1 MSIGKVSE
9 LYFIFRYPSFSMRQ
23 YLTLSSTM
31 LLSLLLV
38 GAVFATAFVPRNAVA
53 EEDPRFCGPMDVTIA
68 LDDTGSMGGA
78 ISNIVGSLPAII
90 DQAQAASGPDGLPD
104 TADDDL
110 RLGYITFKDEVV
122 VHHELTNALG
132 AVEASIAGTVASGG
146 TGLPEASDEAKNTA
160 INNLAARPGQIGDF
174 DDPWRAG
181 AVNILILITDA
192 PPGGFNDVT
201 DPDDVARMHDV
212 AVTAAGLGIRIS
224 DVFVPTAGDYAGQAA
239 MLEDDALTSG
249 GVFITTAADGTG
261 TADAIM
267 AIIETCG
274 TANDDPDCST
284 AAPSVATLWPPS
296 HKMKSVTV
304 EGVTD
309 PDEDEVTVMITGIF
323 QDEPTNGLG
332 DGDQSPDGAGV
343 GTDTAE
349 VRAERS
355 GTGDGR
361 VYHIMFTAEDG
372 AGGSCTGEVLVT
384 VPHDQS
390 GAAAVDQGALFDS
403 TVA

>member
-1 MSIGKVSE
+1 
-9 LYFIFRYPSFSMRQ
+9 
-23 YLTLSSTM
+23 M
-31 LLSLLLV
+31 LLSLILV
-38 GAVFATAFVPRNAVA
+38 GAVSATALVPRNAEA
-53 EEDPRFCGPMDVTIA
+53 QNFCGPMDIAIA
-68 LDDTGSMGGA
+68 LDDTGSMEGA
-78 ISNIVGSLPAII
+78 IANVVGSLPTIV

-110 RLGYITFKDEVV
+110 RLGYITFKDDVT
-122 VHHELTNALG
+122 VHHELTTDLAS
-132 AVEASIAGTVASGG
+132 VEASIAGTIAGAGG
-146 TGLPEASDEAKNTA
+146 NLPEASDEAKNTA
-160 INNLAARPGQIGDF
+160 INNLAARPGQTGDF
-174 DDPWRAG
+174 DEPWRAG

-192 PPGGFNDVT
+192 PPGGFDDVT
-201 DPDDVARMHDV
+201 DPADVTRMHDV

-239 MLEDDALTSG
+239 ILEDDALTSG

-261 TADAIM
+261 TADAILT
-267 AIIETCG
+267 IIETCG
-274 TANDDPDCST
+274 TANEDPDCSSAT
-284 AAPSVATLWPPS
+284 PSVAALWPPN
-296 HKMKSVTV
+296 HKMQSVDI

-309 PDEDEVTVMITGIF
+309 PDEDDEVTVTITGIF

-332 DGDQSPDGAGV
+332 DGDKSPDGAGV
-343 GTDTAE
+343 GTSTAE
-349 VRAERS
+349 VRSERS

-372 AGGSCTGEVLVT
+372 NGGSCTGEVLVS
-384 VPHDQS
+384 VPHDQD

>member
-1 MSIGKVSE
+1 MSIGKVSQ
-9 LYFIFRYPSFSMRQ
+9 LYFIFNRLSLPMTQ
-23 YLTLSSTM
+23 YLTFSSTM

-38 GAVFATAFVPRNAVA
+38 GAVFATAFVPRNAEA
-53 EEDPRFCGPMDVTIA
+53 QKFCGPMDIAIA

-78 ISNIVGSLPAII
+78 IANVVGSLPTII
-90 DQAQAASGPDGLPD
+90 DQAQAASGPDGMPD

-110 RLGYITFKDEVV
+110 RLGYITFKDDVT
-122 VHHELTNALG
+122 VHHELTISLA
-132 AVEASIAGTVASGG
+132 AVEASIAATVAGG
-146 TGLPEASDEAKNTA
+146 GAGLPEASDEAKNTA
-160 INNLAARPGQIGDF
+160 INNLAARPGQTGDF
-174 DDPWRAG
+174 DEPWRAG

-192 PPGGFNDVT
+192 PPGGFDDVT
-201 DPDDVARMHDV
+201 DPADVARMHDV

-239 MLEDDALTSG
+239 ILADDATTSG

-261 TADAIM
+261 TADAIL

-274 TANDDPDCST
+274 TANEEPDCSA
-284 AAPSVATLWPPS
+284 AAPSVATLWPPN
-296 HKMKSVTV
+296 HKMQSVTI

-309 PDEDEVTVMITGIF
+309 ADGDEVTVTITGIF

-332 DGDQSPDGAGV
+332 DGDKSPDGAGV
-343 GTDTAE
+343 GTGTAE
-349 VRAERS
+349 VRSERS

-361 VYHIMFTAEDG
+361 VYHIMFSADDG

>member
-1 MSIGKVSE
+1 MRKY
-9 LYFIFRYPSFSMRQ
+9 LMFSN
-23 YLTLSSTM
+23 TM

-38 GAVFATAFVPRNAVA
+38 GAVFATAFVPRIAA
-53 EEDPRFCGPMDVTIA
+53 AQEEPRFCGPMDIAIA

-78 ISNIVGSLPAII
+78 IANIVGSLPAII

-104 TADDDL
+104 TADDAL
-110 RLGYITFKDEVV
+110 RLGYITFKDDVT
-122 VHHELTNALG
+122 VHHELTDNLA
-132 AVEASIAGTVASGG
+132 AVEASIAATVAGG
-146 TGLPEASDEAKNTA
+146 GAGLPEASDEAKNTA
-160 INNLAARPGQIGDF
+160 INNLAARPGQTGDF
-174 DDPWRAG
+174 DEPWAG
-181 AVNILILITDA
+181 TVNILILITDA
-192 PPGGFNDVT
+192 PPGGFDDVT
-201 DPDDVARMHDV
+201 DPADVARMHDV

-239 MLEDDALTSG
+239 ILEDDALTSG

-274 TANDDPDCST
+274 TANDEPDCSA
-284 AAPSVATLWPPS
+284 AAPSVATLWPPN
-296 HKMKSVTV
+296 HKMQSVTI

-309 PDEDEVTVMITGIF
+309 PDGDEVTVTITSIF

-343 GTDTAE
+343 GTSTAE
-349 VRAERS
+349 VRSERS

-361 VYHIMFTAEDG
+361 VYHIMFTADDG

-384 VPHDQS
+384 VPHDKS